1 MGRLGMGRG
10 WSMLG
15 WVGGVSD
22 GQRNGVERVQEE
34 TAGIGGLW
42 GEHCGNLVQ
51 WKLLEIHKGD
61 SNEDF

>member
-1 MGRLGMGRG
+1 MGAGDQVGSQMGWKKRMG
-10 WSMLG
+10 
-15 WVGGVSD
+15 
-22 GQRNGVERVQEE
+22 EE

-42 GEHCGNLVQ
+42 EVFCGNLVQ

>member
-1 MGRLGMGRG
+1 
-10 WSMLG
+10 MLG

-42 GEHCGNLVQ
+42 GEQCGNLVQ